1 MSPVQGAL
9 PGLVAILK
17 RFVPFPGPP
26 STGASTVRRA
36 ADAITNLA
44 HENVSIKSRV
54 RTEGGIPPLV
64 ALLGS
69 YDAKVRS
76 SLEALCG
83 RCSRCPGGSPRQATH
98 ALVGLHTSRRGRS
111 TAEGHQACKGAPW
124 CAQRGLSSLLF
135 KGRGTESLEGSSSE
149 QCGSMRR
156 CSEQQRARCARWR
169 SRTRTTRTR

>member
-1 MSPVQGAL
+1 MQGAL

-76 SLEALCG
+76 SSKFSVQSVL
-83 RCSRCPGGSPRQATH
+83 
-98 ALVGLHTSRRGRS
+98 
-111 TAEGHQACKGAPW
+111 
-124 CAQRGLSSLLF
+124 
-135 KGRGTESLEGSSSE
+135 
-149 QCGSMRR
+149 
-156 CSEQQRARCARWR
+156 
-169 SRTRTTRTR
+169 

>member
-1 MSPVQGAL
+1 MQGAL

-17 RFVPFPGPP
+17 RFVPYPGPP

-69 YDAKVRS
+69 YDAKVCNGGTSSALPHTVQYPLLNCPFDTHFGHVNVMSMELPRS
-76 SLEALCG
+76 ITHLQ
-83 RCSRCPGGSPRQATH
+83 QAVEK
-98 ALVGLHTSRRGRS
+98 AV
-111 TAEGHQACKGAPW
+111 
-124 CAQRGLSSLLF
+124 
-135 KGRGTESLEGSSSE
+135 
-149 QCGSMRR
+149 
-156 CSEQQRARCARWR
+156 
-169 SRTRTTRTR
+169 